1 MAEIEFSVMSRSC
14 LTQRLADE
22 VALRREVQT
31 LVTQRNTAQTTIN
44 WRSNLPEAPE
54 PTFNASIPLIPNMTE

>member
-31 LVTQRNTAQTTIN
+31 LVTRRNTARTTIN
-44 WRSNLPEAPE
+44 WRSNPQGARTNLQRLYS
-54 PTFNASIPLIPNMTE
+54 FDSKHD